1 MSTQLRELRAVSLNT
16 FQVGRSGRGP
26 LSIGKLF
33 KWGKAKAGNQ
43 SVPDIKPEWRPDPPE
58 QSQRIIS
65 FRIQA
70 DLDRRISREVKLRSI
85 TRSDFIRN
93 ALDPSTGR
101 TGTIESRACC
111 DPLGLVLPLTFDC
124 WSDGVCRER
133 RTFSCKKSLLTPAG
147 TLRRQLNRNAIQK
160 TGEIYEKR

>member
-1 MSTQLRELRAVSLNT
+1 MSCVVSLNT

-26 LSIGKLF
+26 LSIAKLF
-33 KWGKAKAGNQ
+33 KWGKVKAAKE

-70 DLDRRISREVKLRSI
+70 DLDRRISRELKLRSI
-85 TRSDFIRN
+85 TRSDFIRD
-93 ALDPSTGR
+93 ALERPAAGR
-101 TGTIESRACC
+101 TGTIAGRACR
-111 DPLGLVLPLTFDC
+111 DQLGLVRPMSFGC

-133 RTFSCKKSLLTPAG
+133 RKLSRKKIFAYFGWDPSPPA
-147 TLRRQLNRNAIQK
+147 K
-160 TGEIYEKR
+160 